1 MFSGADV
8 EQHDML
14 GLASCAGCVEAQGA
28 FASSDCGV
36 VEDEQH
42 ELFGFI
48 VASSGL
54 LTLARE
60 AVGSKLE
67 EASVAFTPGWLVA
80 IALLEVFVDCS
91 TVAAE
96 ATSEFAVD
104 VAAAFFGPQQPPPH
118 AMVKSLVVKVSYRRG
133 FAVEIT
139 IWRVGRHN
147 DYLNT

>member
-14 GLASCAGCVEAQGA
+14 GLASSAGCVEAQGA
-28 FASSDCGV
+28 FASFDCGV

-42 ELFGFI
+42 ELFGFV
-48 VASSGL
+48 VASSRL

-60 AVGSKLE
+60 AVDSELE
-67 EASVAFTPGWLVA
+67 EASVAFTPGWLFT
-80 IALLEVFVDCS
+80 IALLDVSVDCS
-91 TVAAE
+91 TLAAE
-96 ATSEFAVD
+96 ATSDFAVD
-104 VAAAFFGPQQPPPH
+104 IAAAFLEPQQPPSH

-147 DYLNT
+147 AYLNR

>member
-14 GLASCAGCVEAQGA
+14 GLASSAGCVEAQGA
-28 FASSDCGV
+28 FAFFDCGV
-36 VEDEQH
+36 IEDEQH
-42 ELFGFI
+42 ELFGFF

-60 AVGSKLE
+60 AIGSELE
-67 EASVAFTPGWLVA
+67 EASVAFTLGWLVA
-80 IALLEVFVDCS
+80 VALLDVSVDCS

-96 ATSEFAVD
+96 AISEFAVD
-104 VAAAFFGPQQPPPH
+104 VAAAFLGPQQPPPH
-118 AMVKSLVVKVSYRRG
+118 AMVKSLVVKVSYQRG

-139 IWRVGRHN
+139 IWRVERHN
-147 DYLNT
+147 AYLNT